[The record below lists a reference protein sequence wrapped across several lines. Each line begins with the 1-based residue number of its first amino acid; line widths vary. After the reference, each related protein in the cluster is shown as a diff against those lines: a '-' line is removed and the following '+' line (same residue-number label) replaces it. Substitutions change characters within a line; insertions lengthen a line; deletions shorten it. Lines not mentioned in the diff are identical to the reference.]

1 MKKLTV
7 RLLILFL
14 PFVALFAFPFIVLF
28 ASGEL
33 LPVTWVVYLQSNQKI
48 TLFGLAYSN
57 PVSYYKLKSVL
68 ERKPKIMSLGTSR
81 VMQFRDYMFRSSQ
94 SFYNAGGAVS
104 RMDEFPVFLD
114 HLPIRQQP
122 ELILIGLDQYFF
134 NNNWIVNQ
142 DGRYQQKLASD
153 GRDALGL
160 ILNNWR
166 RVYSDY
172 FDGRFKLLSL
182 LRAFGRLEFGLN
194 AIMKGR
200 GFRVDGSY
208 SYGASVKP
216 NINERFVGGFDRIEK
231 HGLHFEKGDQVSSE
245 TLRNLE
251 QFLQKCSSR
260 GIRVV
265 GFLPPYPHAIYA
277 KMASLTAEY
286 AYMGKIARLVEPVF
300 IRYGYTFRDFSDLAW
315 LGGTDAETIDGLHGS
330 EEAYL
335 RITAAL
341 AEVDEPLRQIVTD
354 RTILLEELSAVS
366 AVEDSR

>member
-1 MKKLTV
+1 MKKLAL

-14 PFVALFAFPFIVLF
+14 PFVVLFAFPFIVLF

-33 LPVTWVVYLQSNQKI
+33 LPVTWVVHLQTNQKS

-57 PVSYYKLKSVL
+57 PDSYYKLQSVL

-81 VMQFRDYMFRSSQ
+81 VMQFRDYMFRSSK

-114 HLPIRQQP
+114 HLPIKHQP
-122 ELILIGLDQYFF
+122 ELVLIGLDQYFF
-134 NNNWIVNQ
+134 NDNWIVNQ

-153 GRDALGL
+153 GRDSLGL
-160 ILNNWR
+160 ILRNWHS
-166 RVYSDY
+166 VYFDY
-172 FDGRFKLLSL
+172 FDGKFKLLSL
-182 LRAFGRLEFGLN
+182 LGAFRRLEFGLN

-200 GFRVDGSY
+200 GFRADGSY
-208 SYGASVKP
+208 SYGASVKSD
-216 NINERFVGGFDRIEK
+216 INERFAEHFDRIEK
-231 HGLHFEKGDQVSSE
+231 HMHRFEKGDEVSSE
-245 TLRNLE
+245 ALNHLE
-251 QFLQKCSSR
+251 EFLQKCRSR

-277 KMASLTAEY
+277 QMASLTAEY
-286 AYMGKIARLVEPVF
+286 AYIGKIARLVEPMF

-335 RITAAL
+335 RIAFAL
-341 AEVDEPLRQIVTD
+341 AEADEPLRQVVTD
-354 RTILLEELSAVS
+354 RTIFLDELSAS
-366 AVEDSR
+366 PAVRDSR